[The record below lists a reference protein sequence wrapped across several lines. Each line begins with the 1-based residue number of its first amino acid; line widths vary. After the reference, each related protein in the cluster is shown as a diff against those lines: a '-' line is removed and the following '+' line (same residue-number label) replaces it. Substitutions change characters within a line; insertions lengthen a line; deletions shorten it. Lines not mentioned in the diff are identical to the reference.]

1 MPIYEVRKDALVPI
15 SQTSFQVE
23 GLYERR
29 DIQQL
34 LKEQINILDDGLM
47 VIAEEFGEWI
57 DSSRRIDL
65 LCLDTNA
72 NLVVVEL
79 KRSDYGAHME
89 LQAIRYAAMVSEMT
103 FEQAVDALARNRSR
117 GTPDH
122 DAARAD
128 ILNHLSW
135 SEPDEDR
142 FADETRIILASADFG
157 RELTT
162 AVLWLR
168 EHTIDIRCVRLRPHK
183 MEDGKIL
190 LDVQS
195 LIPLPETTSFQT
207 RIGAKRQA
215 VRQEN
220 IERHALRRKFWEELL
235 ALAKTRT
242 QLHANRSPND
252 STWIG
257 GGIGRF
263 GFSLVY
269 GLRREDCHVQL
280 WIALGTNNRV
290 GNKKAFDSLLK
301 DRESIDASFGE
312 PLEWLEMSEDNAC
325 CVRHPIRGGY
335 RSPPEDWQ
343 NIQAEMV
350 DAMIRLDAAFRGP
363 VRALKLED

>member
-15 SQTSFQVE
+15 SQTSFQAE

-34 LKEQINILDDGLM
+34 LKDQINILDDGLM

-65 LCLDTNA
+65 LCLDINA

-79 KRSDYGAHME
+79 KRSDDGAHME

-103 FEQAVDALARNRSR
+103 FDQAVDALARNRSR

-168 EHTIDIRCVRLRPHK
+168 EHTIDIRCVRLRPHR
-183 MEDGKIL
+183 MEDGKVL
-190 LDVQS
+190 LDVQP

-207 RIGAKRQA
+207 QIGAKRQA
-215 VRQEN
+215 IRREN
-220 IERHALRRKFWEELL
+220 VERHEERYKFWEGLL
-235 ALAKTRT
+235 ARAKDRNPV
-242 QLHANRSPND
+242 HANRSPSKD
-252 STWIG
+252 TWVAG
-257 GGIGRF
+257 SIGRA
-263 GFSLVY
+263 GFSISY
-269 GLRREDCHVQL
+269 GLRQRDNSVYL
-280 WIALGTNNRV
+280 WIDKNKAAYDALM
-290 GNKKAFDSLLK
+290 AQ
-301 DRESIDASFGE
+301 REAIEAEFGAPLVWKEEEGQLGRAISFTQ
-312 PLEWLEMSEDNAC
+312 D
-325 CVRHPIRGGY
+325 GGY
-335 RSPPEDWQ
+335 RSDPDEWPA
-343 NIQAEMV
+343 IK
-350 DAMIRLDAAFRGP
+350 R
-363 VRALKLED
+363 K

>member
-1 MPIYEVRKDALVPI
+1 MPIYEVRKGGLVAI
-15 SQTSFQVE
+15 SQTSFQAE

-34 LKEQINILDDGLM
+34 LKDQITVLDESLM

-79 KRSDYGAHME
+79 KRSDDGAHME

-103 FEQAVDALARNRSR
+103 FDQAVDALARNRSR
-117 GTPDH
+117 SAPDL

-168 EHTIDIRCVRLRPHK
+168 EHTIDIRCVRLRPHR
-183 MEDGKIL
+183 MEDGKVL

-207 RIGAKRQA
+207 QIGAKRQA
-215 VRQEN
+215 VRREN
-220 IERHALRRKFWEELL
+220 AERHEERYKFWEGLL
-235 ALAKTRT
+235 AIAKPKSAV
-242 QLHANRSPND
+242 HANRSPTRD
-252 STWIG
+252 GWLSG
-257 GGIGRF
+257 SIGRN
-263 GFSLVY
+263 GFALTYAV
-269 GLRREDCHVQL
+269 RQIDAQVEL
-280 WIALGTNNRV
+280 WI
-290 GNKKAFDSLLK
+290 
-301 DRESIDASFGE
+301 SFGAE
-312 PLEWLEMSEDNAC
+312 QSAKSKTAFQMLHARKAEIEAAFGGELEWQELPDRDGC
-325 CVRHPIRGGY
+325 RIRKLIPGGY
-335 RSPPEDWQ
+335 KSSLEEWPH
-343 NIQAEMV
+343 IQEEMV
-350 DAMIRLDAAFRGP
+350 DAMIRLDTAFRP
-363 VRALKLED
+363 VVQALKI